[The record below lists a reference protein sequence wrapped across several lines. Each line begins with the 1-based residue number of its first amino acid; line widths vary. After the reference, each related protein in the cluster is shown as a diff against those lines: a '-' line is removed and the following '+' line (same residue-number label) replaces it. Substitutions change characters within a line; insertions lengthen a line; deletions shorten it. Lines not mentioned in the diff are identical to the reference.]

1 MQKNFE
7 NFSVEEALQLARS
20 PAGQQLLSML
30 RNTDSN
36 LLQQVSD
43 KAGAGDYKEASRLLR
58 SMLSSSEA
66 QTLMKELEEMGDG

>member
-7 NFSVEEALQLARS
+7 NFSVEEAMQLARS

-30 RNTDSN
+30 RNTDSA

-43 KAGAGDYKEASRLLR
+43 KASTGDYKEASRLLS
-58 SMLSSSEA
+58 SMLSSPEA
-66 QTLMKELEEMGDG
+66 KKLMQELGGKTDG